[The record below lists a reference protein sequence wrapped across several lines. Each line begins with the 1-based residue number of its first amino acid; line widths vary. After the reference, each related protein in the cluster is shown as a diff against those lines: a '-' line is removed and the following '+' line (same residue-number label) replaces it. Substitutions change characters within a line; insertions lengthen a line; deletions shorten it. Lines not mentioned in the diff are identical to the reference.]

1 MTKTV
6 PILKVV
12 DLSKRFGRV
21 QALERVSFHVDPQQI
36 VGLVGDNGAGKSTLI
51 NLLMGVFQ
59 PDEGEIHFKGE
70 RVQFSSPM
78 ESRKF
83 GIEPVYQHT
92 ALVDLMGLWRNFFLG
107 REITQRI
114 GPFRFLDKK
123 RMREEC
129 LKIMDD
135 IGIHV
140 RSGDEGVDFLSGGE
154 RQSICIGRCMG
165 SGARLLLL
173 DEPTSALSVRE
184 NERVLDFVQEVRD
197 RGVSEIIVDH
207 NIYHIYPIV
216 DKFVILEK
224 GNKIAEL
231 KKKDVSPEDV
241 IQIIRTGDYGEKDT
255 IPE

>member
-1 MTKTV
+1 MSQTV
-6 PILKVV
+6 PVLRIV
-12 DLSKRFGRV
+12 DLSKRFGGV
-21 QALERVSFHVDPQQI
+21 KALEKVSFQVDHQEI

-59 PDEGEIHFKGE
+59 PNEGEIYFKGE
-70 RVQFSSPM
+70 KVEFSSPR
-78 ESRKF
+78 ESRKY

-107 REITQRI
+107 REITRRV
-114 GPFRFLDKK
+114 GPFQFLNKR

-129 LKIMDD
+129 MITMDD
-135 IGIHV
+135 IGVHV

-154 RQSICIGRCMG
+154 RQSICIGRCMN
-165 SGARLLLL
+165 SGASLLLL

-184 NERVLDFVQEVRD
+184 NEKVLDFVQEVRY

-216 DKFVILEK
+216 DKFIILDR

-231 KKKDVSPEDV
+231 KKEDVSPEDV
-241 IQIIRTGDYGEKDT
+241 IQIIRTGHYAV
-255 IPE
+255 